1 MTYTAGT
8 LCVRIMSNER
18 PDCQQKPRGV
28 LVARSD
34 FIAVAAAVSVLG
46 GAFLPAPAWLLDIL
60 WGCSLCL
67 SAALVLIGLTGKDPL
82 ELAGFGPLMVLG
94 ALLRMGLSTATAG
107 LVFRGETAGTLIETA
122 GSALCGAGAV
132 TVLLAMPLASG
143 LFASLVFRSTGRI
156 IATAVTCLT
165 ETIPEQEAA
174 VALDEQAG
182 LVRPQRAGELKE
194 RLFGQTGF
202 YLNMGGVARLLRCEV
217 VIGAGAVMTIIV
229 GQLTVFT
236 LRDAMNAAALQEIA
250 KAAAGGGILMLVP
263 MWLVCGG
270 AARLV
275 VRSRNYLSLPDDSGD
290 RQRGEVIEIISQ
302 ETGRAEQV
310 ELLNPDFVE
319 VSARAGGSEGTAE
332 QIVDLEPC
340 TNEEDAQ
347 AGTQASICAD
357 DYYECLAAHVADL
370 QQGKTSVLFAAR
382 TSEELPVTVV
392 VNVGIRLA
400 GRGLRTL
407 LIDADAEREAVAA
420 VFEADIESMDQG
432 PVATCV
438 QNLAVWGVGGIARA
452 GVAVDTAT
460 QETAGDYDRVILY
473 APNLMQH
480 ERRRHIADAATSAI
494 VFARE
499 GRDRDL
505 ETFLQQAGCT
515 TIETRYALRRDGR
528 GLSEHG

>member
-28 LVARSD
+28 LLPAAISLCR
-34 FIAVAAAVSVLG
+34 AAVSVLG

-122 GSALCGAGAV
+122 GSALCGAGRDGAA
-132 TVLLAMPLASG
+132 AMPLASG

-202 YLNMGGVARLLRCEV
+202 YLNMGGVARLLRCEA

-319 VSARAGGSEGTAE
+319 VSARAGGSEG
-332 QIVDLEPC
+332 
-340 TNEEDAQ
+340 
-347 AGTQASICAD
+347 
-357 DYYECLAAHVADL
+357 AA
-370 QQGKTSVLFAAR
+370 
-382 TSEELPVTVV
+382 
-392 VNVGIRLA
+392 
-400 GRGLRTL
+400 
-407 LIDADAEREAVAA
+407 
-420 VFEADIESMDQG
+420 EAD
-432 PVATCV
+432 C
-438 QNLAVWGVGGIARA
+438 
-452 GVAVDTAT
+452 
-460 QETAGDYDRVILY
+460 
-473 APNLMQH
+473 
-480 ERRRHIADAATSAI
+480 
-494 VFARE
+494 
-499 GRDRDL
+499 
-505 ETFLQQAGCT
+505 
-515 TIETRYALRRDGR
+515 
-528 GLSEHG
+528 